1 MLLFRYTKDDQCSST
16 FQTYERHL
24 ELLSRYNLKTVS
36 ATFQICILKT
46 FSAMYFPDALSWHS
60 VIHFRCSRHFQ
71 CYFLDKT
78 FSDTSSINK
87 PHWMLLSRCTKDI
100 QCCTF
105 QTYERRLILLSR
117 YNLKT
122 VSATFHIYWRRS
134 VLLFRFTKD
143 VQYCFPDVQLY
154 IKHSVLISKCTKHI
168 QCYTFYRCT
177 KYV

>member
-1 MLLFRYTKDDQCSST
+1 M
-16 FQTYERHL
+16 
-24 ELLSRYNLKTVS
+24 LLSRYIENV
-36 ATFQICILKT
+36 QC
-46 FSAMYFPDALSWHS
+46 YFPDALSWHS
-60 VIHFRCSRHFQ
+60 VLHFRCSRDFQ

-78 FSDTSSINK
+78 FSATSSINK
-87 PHWMLLSRCTKDI
+87 PHWMLLLRCTKDI

-143 VQYCFPDVQLY
+143 VQYCLPDVQLY